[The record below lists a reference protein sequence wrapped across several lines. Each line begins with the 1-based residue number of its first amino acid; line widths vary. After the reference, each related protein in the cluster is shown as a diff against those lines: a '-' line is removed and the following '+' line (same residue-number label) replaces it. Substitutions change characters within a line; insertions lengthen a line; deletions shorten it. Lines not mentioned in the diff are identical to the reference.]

1 MYVIIPMMVGMNT
14 QYWFGKSDCHASG
27 VMAASSIIMN
37 AIAVINLD
45 LYLYVVVIVD
55 TIPDKKNFLV
65 NFSKKSLDNHSADLH
80 CTFSGLGWLLHKL
93 RDDLIFLH
101 A

>member
-1 MYVIIPMMVGMNT
+1 MIAFCFSITMVSATSTLFSSDNWAAVYVIIPMIVGMNT

-55 TIPDKKNFLV
+55 TIQDKKIFLLI
-65 NFSKKSLDNHSADLH
+65 FIKKS
-80 CTFSGLGWLLHKL
+80 W
-93 RDDLIFLH
+93 
-101 A
+101 

>member
-1 MYVIIPMMVGMNT
+1 MYVIIPMIVGMNT

-55 TIPDKKNFLV
+55 TIQDKKK
-65 NFSKKSLDNHSADLH
+65 FSCYFKKSWITIVQICTAHSP
-80 CTFSGLGWLLHKL
+80 G
-93 RDDLIFLH
+93 
-101 A
+101 